1 MGIIYEPKGRAR
13 EYSPLALNIYN
24 KCDHY
29 CRYCYVPLIRQ
40 KFRYRTFSLPSRHI
54 LSEADKVYP
63 RQDILAKVRKE
74 AKEHSFGKQVLLCFT
89 GDPYCKADVEYET
102 TRDILKILLENQ
114 VTVAILTKGGK
125 RCLRDLDLFKQFNA
139 IKVGATL
146 TLANDIDSLEWEP
159 YAALPRDRVDTLRK
173 LKENGIK
180 TWVSFE
186 PVISIRMTLQL
197 IDITHEFV
205 DQYKVGKLNHYDI
218 NIDWRDFGIKAIKRL
233 NSYGKKFYVKKD
245 LAAYI
250 PQGKLTE
257 EQIDMDYLAI
267 RGKLEK

>member
-1 MGIIYEPKGRAR
+1 MKTIYEPKGRAR

-29 CRYCYVPLIRQ
+29 CKYCYVPIIRK
-40 KFRYRTFSLPSRHI
+40 KFGQDFSGEIHPRHGI
-54 LSEADKVYP
+54 LTEVW
-63 RQDILAKVRKE
+63 KE
-74 AKEHSFGKQVLLCFT
+74 AKKYSFGKQVLLCFMC
-89 GDPYCKADVEYET
+89 DPYCRADVEYKT
-102 TRDILKILLENQ
+102 TRDVLKVLLKNQ

-146 TLANDIDSLEWEP
+146 TFSDDTDSNKWEP
-159 YAALPRDRVDTLRK
+159 YAALPMDRMETLKK

-186 PVISIRMTLQL
+186 PVIDVRQTLQL
-197 IDITHEFV
+197 IDMTHEFI
-205 DQYKVGKLNHYDI
+205 DQYKVGKLNHRYIDV
-218 NIDWRDFGIKAIKRL
+218 DWRDFGIRAIDLL

-250 PQGKLTE
+250 PRGKLSE
-257 EQIDMDYLAI
+257 EQGNMDYLAI
-267 RGKLEK
+267 RGS

>member
-1 MGIIYEPKGRAR
+1 MGIIYEPRGRAR

-24 KCDHY
+24 QCDHCCLY
-29 CRYCYVPLIRQ
+29 CFVPIIQ
-40 KFRYRTFSLPSRHI
+40 KKLRHPTKT
-54 LSEADKVYP
+54 DKVYP
-63 RQDILAKVRKE
+63 RQDILKKVQRE
-74 AKEHSFGKQVLLCFT
+74 AEKYSFGKQVLLCFM
-89 GDPYCKADVEYET
+89 GDPYCKADVEYEI
-102 TRDILKILLENQ
+102 TRNVLGILLKNQ

-146 TLANDIDSLEWEP
+146 TFSNDVDSLEWEP
-159 YAALPRDRVDTLRK
+159 HAALPRDRIGTLKK

-186 PVISIRMTLQL
+186 PVIDVKQTLQL

-205 DQYKVGKLNHYDI
+205 DQYKVGKMNHYNTD
-218 NIDWRDFGIKAIKRL
+218 IDWRDFGIKAIKKL

-245 LAAYI
+245 LAAHI
-250 PQGKLTE
+250 PQGKLTK
-257 EQIDMDYLAI
+257 EQMDMDYLAI